1 MIVQSK
7 AKWLDEFK
15 AMYKGIDAQTV
26 ADEITSIGDAVSPQ
40 EIVEKARDEMTELHK
55 CFEWDDEIAAEKYR
69 VYEARQLVRHL
80 VIEEPEPEEG
90 EKEKPPV
97 RYFLQTVNGT
107 GYKPTETIYR
117 NRDEYMDLLETAK
130 AELKAFQRKY
140 SRLKELND
148 VFEAINKVM

>member
-40 EIVEKARDEMTELHK
+40 EIVEKAKDEMTELHK

-80 VIEEPEPEEG
+80 VIEKPEPEEG

-107 GYKPTETIYR
+107 GYRPTEIIYR
-117 NRDEYMDLLETAK
+117 DENAYATLLETAL

-140 SRLKELND
+140 GRLKELDD
-148 VFEAINKVM
+148 VFEAIDRLM